1 MIAHAGVAAVAAVVS
16 AATAGGATLARRG
29 PGRPD
34 LWFGAAAGALLVIA
48 GLHLLPEAWADARDA
63 GLWPG
68 LVPITAAGSFTV
80 ASAAARIGCTCDA
93 DQKHM
98 SGAGSA
104 GALAGHR
111 FLEGATLALTGSVTV
126 AVALAV
132 HAFGEGMAVG
142 ALLAGRSRQRLAA
155 WLAVMCAGT
164 VVGAAA
170 AGVFPLP
177 KAAGPLLAA
186 VAAGVIAQAARVSL
200 RVAFQHLRPRILVSS
215 AAAATFMA
223 AAVTAVAVHLAG

>member
-1 MIAHAGVAAVAAVVS
+1 MAAFVS

-29 PGRPD
+29 PGRPE

-48 GLHLLPEAWADARDA
+48 GLHLLPDAWTDARGA

-68 LVPITAAGSFTV
+68 LVPLTAAGSFAV
-80 ASAAARIGCTCDA
+80 ASAAARIGCACDA
-93 DQKHM
+93 DQEHM

-111 FLEGATLALTGSVTV
+111 FLEGAALALTGSATV

-142 ALLAGRSRQRLAA
+142 ALLAGRSRRRLAV
-155 WLAVMCAGT
+155 WLAVMGAGT
-164 VVGAAA
+164 VVGAMT
-170 AGVFPLP
+170 AGTCPLP
-177 KAAGPLLAA
+177 EAAGPLLAA
-186 VAAGVIAQAARVSL
+186 VAAGVVAQAARVSL

-215 AAAATFMA
+215 AAAATVMA
-223 AAVTAVAVHLAG
+223 ATVTAVAVHLAG